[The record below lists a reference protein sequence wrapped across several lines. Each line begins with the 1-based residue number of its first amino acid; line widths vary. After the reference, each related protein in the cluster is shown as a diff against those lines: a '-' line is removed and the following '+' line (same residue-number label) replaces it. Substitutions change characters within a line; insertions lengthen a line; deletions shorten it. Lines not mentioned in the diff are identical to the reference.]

1 MKKRFWNTEKL
12 MSFLA
17 IILSVGTL
25 AVFIYQTNLIKK
37 QQYAAVYP
45 YLEMGFHGRGTE
57 HMKFVLSNEGVGP
70 AMIKSVQ
77 IRRNGEVYE
86 GRFYSFLR
94 EMVETEKA
102 DSIQYLYS
110 DIVGGKMLAVGAHL
124 DLIDCQNA
132 YTSDRMSELL
142 NEYKLELEIEYE
154 SIYGE
159 RWRIGGESQVPEK
172 VK

>member
-25 AVFIYQTNLIKK
+25 IVFIYQTNLIKK
-37 QQYAAVYP
+37 QQYASVYP

-57 HMKFVLSNEGVGP
+57 QMKFVLSNEGVGP

-77 IRRNGEVYE
+77 IRQKGEVYE
-86 GRFYSFLR
+86 GQFSGFLR
-94 EMVETEKA
+94 EMTDAEKG
-102 DSIQYLYS
+102 DSIQYLA
-110 DIVGGKMLAVGAHL
+110 GKMLAVGAHL
-124 DLIDCQNA
+124 DLIDCRNA
-132 YTSDRMSELL
+132 YTSDRMSELIS
-142 NEYKLELEIEYE
+142 EYEMEVEIEYE

-159 RWRIGGESQVPEK
+159 RWRIGGGNKIPK
-172 VK
+172 KIK

>member
-12 MSFLA
+12 MSYLA
-17 IILSVGTL
+17 ILLSVGTL
-25 AVFIYQTNLIKK
+25 LVFIYQTNLIKK
-37 QQYAAVYP
+37 QQYASVYP

-57 HMKFVLSNEGVGP
+57 QMKFVLSNEGVGP

-77 IRRNGEVYE
+77 IRQKGEVYE
-86 GRFYSFLR
+86 GRFSGFLR
-94 EMVETEKA
+94 EMMAKDNA

-110 DIVGGKMLAVGAHL
+110 DIAEGKMLAVGAHL

-132 YTSDRMSELL
+132 FTSDRISELL
-142 NEYKLELEIEYE
+142 NEYELDLEIEYE

-159 RWRIGGESQVPEK
+159 RWRIGSGNQVPK
-172 VK
+172 KIR

>member
-37 QQYAAVYP
+37 QQYASVYP

-57 HMKFVLSNEGVGP
+57 QMKFVLSNEGVGP

-77 IRRNGEVYE
+77 IRRKGVVYE
-86 GRFYSFLR
+86 GRFSGFLR
-94 EMVETEKA
+94 EMTEIEKG

-110 DIVGGKMLAVGAHL
+110 DIVEGKMVAVGAHL
-124 DLIDCQNA
+124 DLIDCRNA
-132 YTSDRMSELL
+132 YTSDRISELI
-142 NEYKLELEIEYE
+142 NEYEMEIEIEYE

-159 RWRIGGESQVPEK
+159 RWRIGGGNRVPK
-172 VK
+172 KIK